1 MTFLQGILDWFKSG
15 EVVGVLSTLL
25 IALAPY
31 AGIINSTV
39 SKCVGKFNASLPKVN
54 ERLDD
59 AQNLIKDLQAKITD
73 LNAKLDNLTNA
84 TVIAYT
90 NSNLTNA
97 TKTQIIQAVAV
108 DNQCKVNS
116 TNEKIAEQEKTE
128 AKEVDLTEIKSVSED
143 EITMG

>member
-1 MTFLQGILDWFKSG
+1 MAYNSEYPYTDAARYNSEW
-15 EVVGVLSTLL
+15 
-25 IALAPY
+25 AL
-31 AGIINSTV
+31 N
-39 SKCVGKFNASLPKVN
+39 K
-54 ERLDD
+54 
-59 AQNLIKDLQAKITD
+59 IKDLQAQITD